1 MCTLCHYVA
10 STVEEPLFC
19 STYLYAYVLP
29 TTDISTE
36 TQLKLF
42 ERTKPG
48 QCPKLSFLSF
58 RKQQGAVCCSPTLT
72 SENEAPFLLLL
83 IIQSSLFYK
92 QHLLTHYY
100 STLCYSLLYSCHIT
114 PNPIQIQA
122 QEEHGNSTECECCEV
137 TILTTASLCQV
148 LCLF

>member
-1 MCTLCHYVA
+1 MLKQKNGNQEVEGKKLCTLCHYVA

-36 TQLKLF
+36 TQLKLC

-100 STLCYSLLYSCHIT
+100 STLCYSLLYSCHIHT
-114 PNPIQIQA
+114 KSNPNPGTGRTWKL
-122 QEEHGNSTECECCEV
+122 HRV
-137 TILTTASLCQV
+137 
-148 LCLF
+148 